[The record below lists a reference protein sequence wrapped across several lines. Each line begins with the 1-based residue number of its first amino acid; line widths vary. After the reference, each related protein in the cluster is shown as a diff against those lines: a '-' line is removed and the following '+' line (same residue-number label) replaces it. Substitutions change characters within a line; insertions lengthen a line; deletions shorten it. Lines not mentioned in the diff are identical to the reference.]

1 MATYLLRRLL
11 EALGVIVAVTF
22 VVFSLLHLTGD
33 PVRLMLP
40 PEAPAQ
46 EVEALRRTL
55 GLDAPLPVQYLRFL
69 GGIFHGEFGR
79 SLRYNTP
86 SLPLVLERIPATLS
100 LATVATLLA
109 VLTSVPLGIGAAVRP
124 GSALDRL
131 CTLLG
136 AFGQSMPVFW
146 LAIVMIL
153 VFSVRYRWLPS
164 FGSGS
169 LRHFVLPAATLALYS
184 MARISRL
191 ARSALLETLGADYV
205 RSARAKGLSA
215 AAVVLK
221 HALRNASLPI
231 VTVVAVEFG
240 VLLGGAVVT
249 ETVFAWPGVGRLAV
263 QAILTRDFPLVQA
276 IVFVV
281 ATTLVLLNLVVDLLY
296 GVLDPRIRYG

>member
-86 SLPLVLERIPATLS
+86 SLPLVLERIPATLA

-109 VLTSVPLGIGAAVRP
+109 VLTSVPLGIGAAVRGLGARP
-124 GSALDRL
+124 ALHAARRL
-131 CTLLG
+131 RPVDAGLLAGHRDDPALLG
-136 AFGQSMPVFW
+136 PLPVAPVVRQR
-146 LAIVMIL
+146 LA
-153 VFSVRYRWLPS
+153 PA
-164 FGSGS
+164 
-169 LRHFVLPAATLALYS
+169 FVLPAATLALYS
-184 MARISRL
+184 MARISRG
-191 ARSALLETLGADYV
+191 RSALLETLGADYV

-215 AAVVLK
+215 AVVVLK

-296 GVLDPRIRYG
+296 GVLDPRIRHG

>member
-1 MATYLLRRLL
+1 
-11 EALGVIVAVTF
+11 
-22 VVFSLLHLTGD
+22 
-33 PVRLMLP
+33 
-40 PEAPAQ
+40 
-46 EVEALRRTL
+46 
-55 GLDAPLPVQYLRFL
+55 
-69 GGIFHGEFGR
+69 
-79 SLRYNTP
+79 
-86 SLPLVLERIPATLS
+86 
-100 LATVATLLA
+100 
-109 VLTSVPLGIGAAVRP
+109 
-124 GSALDRL
+124 
-131 CTLLG
+131 
-136 AFGQSMPVFW
+136 
-146 LAIVMIL
+146 
-153 VFSVRYRWLPS
+153 
-164 FGSGS
+164 
-169 LRHFVLPAATLALYS
+169 